1 MTDAVL
7 DGTRIKLMVYDFDGV
22 MTDNRALLF
31 PDGREAV
38 FVNRSDGLAVGRI
51 TALGIPQVIISTEA
65 NEIVRTRAA
74 KLQLPVHHNVGDKL
88 ACLRQVIAAHQ
99 ASPNTT
105 VYIGN
110 DTNDLEA
117 MQYVAWPIAPRDA
130 HQDVLAAARIVTNAR
145 GGEGVIREILDLL
158 TGEAGPGSRP
168 STSAL

>member
-99 ASPNTT
+99 ASPDTT